1 MSQKENYQSL
11 SEELVAAVGGK
22 DNIVNVS
29 HCMTRLRFNLKDE
42 SIAKKEEINKI
53 KGVMGT
59 VLAGGQVQ
67 VVIGQTVD
75 KVFSKVCE
83 ITGIAGGEKIN
94 ENLDKPKTKL
104 TVKSFLNSVLDG
116 LAGSLTPL
124 IPLLLAAAIFKL
136 LVALLG
142 PSMLKVLEPT
152 SDLYVLFTF
161 VGDAGFYF
169 FPIFIGYTSAKK
181 FGVTPVLGMFLGAI
195 LIHPTFL
202 GLATSAT
209 PVPFTVYGLPVSLQN
224 YTSSV
229 LPIIMSVYV
238 MSFVEPFFKRIFPTT
253 LKTLFAPVLTI
264 MVMLPIALVI
274 LGPAGS
280 IVGKFVSNGL
290 ISLGNLGGIPGLLA
304 IALVGAIWQFLVMSG
319 MHIVMIT
326 ALLTVFFT
334 TGSEAFVTPGAV
346 AASIAVSGMCI
357 GVALRLKKEERTL
370 ALGYFLAAFV
380 GGVTEPGLYG
390 VGMRYKKPFIG
401 LMAGG
406 FAGGLYAAILHVTA
420 YNLVPVA
427 SFLALTAYIGG
438 TSANLIHGIISG
450 VIAFVVAAA
459 VTYFLGFDKSAEA
472 TKVIE

>member
-1 MSQKENYQSL
+1 MSQKENYQKL
-11 SEELVAAVGGK
+11 SEELVSAVGGK

-59 VLAGGQVQ
+59 VQSGGQLQ

-75 KVFSKVCE
+75 KVYEKVCE
-83 ITGIAGGEKIN
+83 VAHIKGGEKIN
-94 ENLDKPKTKL
+94 ENLDKAKGKL
-104 TVKSFLNSVLDG
+104 TIKSFFNGILDG
-116 LAGSLTPL
+116 LSGSLTPL
-124 IPLLLAAAIFKL
+124 IPLLLAAAIFKM

-142 PSMLKVLEPT
+142 PTMLKVLVPT

-195 LIHPTFL
+195 LIHPSFL
-202 GLATSAT
+202 ALVTAGTK
-209 PVPFTVYGLPVSLQN
+209 FTIYGLPVSLQN

-229 LPIIMSVYV
+229 LPIIVSVWIMSYV
-238 MSFVEPFFKRIFPTT
+238 EKFFKKLIPST

-264 MVMLPIALVI
+264 AVMLPVAFVI
-274 LGPAGS
+274 IGPAGS
-280 IVGKFVSNGL
+280 IVGQYISGSLV
-290 ISLGNLGGIPGLLA
+290 SLGNLGGIPGILA
-304 IALVGAIWQFLVMSG
+304 IALIGALWEFLVMSG

-326 ALLTVFFT
+326 ALLTVFFG
-334 TGSEAFVTPGAV
+334 TGHEAFVTPGAV
-346 AASIAVSGMCI
+346 AASIAVSGMCL
-357 GVALRLKKEERTL
+357 GVALRLKKEERSL
-370 ALGYFLAAFV
+370 ALGYLLAAFV

-390 VGMRYKKPFIG
+390 IGMRYKKPFLG

-406 FAGGLYAAILHVTA
+406 FAGGLYGAIMGVTA

-438 TSANLIHGIISG
+438 SSANLINGIISG

-459 VTYFLGFDKSAEA
+459 VTYFLDFKRDAEA
-472 TKVIE
+472 VKIAE